1 MSWELPLDQSRRP
14 THFSSGAA
22 PPPGSAVSHTTSD
35 AARSLRRIAQS
46 RAAGLA
52 VHTTHTC
59 DGSGGGPRTRGHGG
73 QALVA
78 AALHV
83 EHATASRFCRTRLA
97 HACSGFARGC
107 RRAASC
113 RTTMGRTSN
122 PDLLKALKNG
132 SARDAVRRGVV
143 GVRRAHDVEQ
153 RAARVEGGAEG
164 ELGGAGDGRQA
175 AAGGSGGSR
184 LADGSARAVRG

>member
-1 MSWELPLDQSRRP
+1 
-14 THFSSGAA
+14 
-22 PPPGSAVSHTTSD
+22 
-35 AARSLRRIAQS
+35 
-46 RAAGLA
+46 
-52 VHTTHTC
+52 
-59 DGSGGGPRTRGHGG
+59 
-73 QALVA
+73 
-78 AALHV
+78 
-83 EHATASRFCRTRLA
+83 
-97 HACSGFARGC
+97 
-107 RRAASC
+107 
-113 RTTMGRTSN
+113 MGRTSN

-184 LADGSARAVRG
+184 LADGTDGTGGQEARRRAGRDAAHGHAEKASQ